1 MLDLVQPQL
10 VQYFALIYNPSKIN
24 RQLHAS
30 LWVLINKALDGIIF
44 LWGSVKQFLI
54 SVSKEM
60 RGNIR
65 KYLFTF
71 ISEIS
76 GDRGSD

>member
-1 MLDLVQPQL
+1 MQVRG
-10 VQYFALIYNPSKIN
+10 F
-24 RQLHAS
+24 
-30 LWVLINKALDGIIF
+30 LINKALDGIIF